1 MFNNR
6 SRGMSQK
13 INNGLELG
21 RQSWNAVR
29 ANPQLLMFP
38 VISTIAIIVATILFI
53 VPIAT
58 IFIASGG
65 VPAGRSALGEPE
77 LSSSQQIIGAVLF
90 FVYSFVCYAI
100 SIFSNVA
107 LVGAVMKIIRGEQAT
122 VRDGLNIAFAR
133 LGKILVYAFISAT
146 IGSIARAI
154 RDSGRNSGIV
164 GAILAAILAGIIQGA
179 WSVIVFF
186 AIPVIV
192 AEDVSV
198 IDSLKRSFALFKQ
211 TWGEGFTGS
220 TAISFI
226 SCLVWVGIFA
236 VGALIIGAAAATG
249 SIALIVLAV
258 ALVVVALS
266 ILGLLTGAVNGVFQA
281 SLYHY
286 ATTGSAGPFID
297 TEMAR
302 DAFPVMR

>member
-1 MFNNR
+1 MFNR
-6 SRGMSQK
+6 RGGMSQK

-29 ANPQLLMFP
+29 SNPQLLMFS
-38 VISTIAIIVATILFI
+38 VISAIAIIIATILFM

-65 VPAGRSALGEPE
+65 IPAATNVRGEPV
-77 LSSSQQIIGAVLF
+77 LADNQQVIGAVLF

-107 LVGAVMKIIRGEQAT
+107 LVGAVMKMIRGEQAT
-122 VRDGLNIAFAR
+122 VRDGINIAMAR
-133 LGKILVYAFISAT
+133 LPKILIYAFISAT

-154 RDSGRNSGIV
+154 RDSGRNNGIV
-164 GAILAAILAGIIQGA
+164 GAILAAIVASIIQGA

-192 AEDVSV
+192 AEDVGV
-198 IDSLKRSFALFKQ
+198 IDSMKRSFALFKQ

-220 TAISFI
+220 TAIGFM
-226 SCLVWVGIFA
+226 SCLLWVAVIA
-236 VGALIIGAAAATG
+236 VGALIVGAAVATG
-249 SIALIVLAV
+249 SVALIVIAV
-258 ALVVVALS
+258 ILVVLALS
-266 ILGLLTGAVNGVFQA
+266 ALSLLTGAVNGVFQA
-281 SLYHY
+281 SLYHF
-286 ATTGSAGPFID
+286 ATTGDAGPFID
-297 TEMAR
+297 TNMAR
-302 DAFPVMR
+302 DAFPVVR